1 MTATREHVLETPVG
15 VLDRARELRAIADR
29 AEAELLALAADWAAM
44 HSAETVPEID
54 ATEDLYGER
63 PLNVAGPGAPEVA
76 EFCVAEFALAIG
88 KTTDAG
94 RHYLGEAL
102 EVCHR
107 LPGVRA
113 RLESGDL
120 PAWRARRIAQSTIS
134 LPAAGAASVD
144 AQVAPVAHK
153 IGVMVLDRLV
163 EEARVRFDPEEAE
176 TRAAAAAEGR
186 EVRVCLDRVGVEGV
200 VDIHAAA
207 DLPDAIDLEAAIRAG
222 AAQLADQGST
232 DPLDVRRA
240 KALGLLAR
248 GQLDPTGTRTI
259 SLHVH
264 ASADPRSPLVRIEE
278 TRSFV
283 LIDRLAEWC
292 RDPATQLTVAPV
304 VDLAEHISVEA
315 YEVPDRLATQTRL
328 RDLTCAFPHCT
339 SPARRCDCDH
349 RVPYDLGGTTCTC
362 NIAPLCRG
370 HHRLKTHSNWAYT
383 VVEPGTYL
391 WRSPTTTTSATTPAP
406 PSRAATQTH
415 PTTS

>member
-1 MTATREHVLETPVG
+1 
-15 VLDRARELRAIADR
+15 
-29 AEAELLALAADWAAM
+29 
-44 HSAETVPEID
+44 
-54 ATEDLYGER
+54 
-63 PLNVAGPGAPEVA
+63 
-76 EFCVAEFALAIG
+76 
-88 KTTDAG
+88 
-94 RHYLGEAL
+94 
-102 EVCHR
+102 
-107 LPGVRA
+107 
-113 RLESGDL
+113 
-120 PAWRARRIAQSTIS
+120 
-134 LPAAGAASVD
+134 
-144 AQVAPVAHK
+144 
-153 IGVMVLDRLV
+153 MVLDRLV

-207 DLPDAIDLEAAIRAG
+207 DLPDAIDFEAAIRAG

-304 VDLAEHISVEA
+304 VDLAEHITVEA

-339 SPARRCDCDH
+339 RPARRCDCDH
-349 RVPYDLGGTTCTC
+349 VVAFAPDNPERGPTCPC
-362 NIAPLCRG
+362 NLAPLCRH
-370 HHRLKTHSNWAYT
+370 HHRAKTKRRWRYQRDPDGSYRWTGPHDRRYRVT
-383 VVEPGTYL
+383 PFGTSVL
-391 WRSPTTTTSATTPAP
+391 S
-406 PSRAATQTH
+406 
-415 PTTS
+415 